1 MFVHNLTPLEFGVI
15 EVNHASWFMPRDESY
30 SLNVQFKKVEK
41 TYALT
46 RTTSFSSVISVYFPC
61 SFSFICFTLSILKN
75 LNIRVE
81 GRQMKGTLLSFEH
94 LQTMLSH
101 KRITVIFD
109 LLFQFCK
116 KCFII
121 FVVVFFEVASW
132 PIGIIRFYKSGSQR
146 RDPRVAIGKGWK
158 RPSIGAN

>member
-15 EVNHASWFMPRDESY
+15 EVNHASWFMSRDGDY
-30 SLNVQFKKVEK
+30 SLNVQFEEVAK

-75 LNIRVE
+75 LNIRAK
-81 GRQMKGTLLSFEH
+81 GRESKGTLLSFEH

-116 KCFII
+116 NSFII
-121 FVVVFFEVASW
+121 VIFFKITSR

-146 RDPRVAIGKGWK
+146 SDPRVAIGKD
-158 RPSIGAN
+158 

>member
-1 MFVHNLTPLEFGVI
+1 M
-15 EVNHASWFMPRDESY
+15 NHASWFLSRDGDY
-30 SLNVQFKKVEK
+30 SLNVQFEKVAK

-61 SFSFICFTLSILKN
+61 SFSFICFTLSILRMS
-75 LNIRVE
+75 NIRVK
-81 GRQMKGTLLSFEH
+81 GRGMKGALLSFKH

-116 KCFII
+116 NGLVI
-121 FVVVFFEVASW
+121 FAVVIFEIASR

-146 RDPRVAIGKGWK
+146 SDPRIAIGKG
-158 RPSIGAN
+158 

>member
-1 MFVHNLTPLEFGVI
+1 M
-15 EVNHASWFMPRDESY
+15 NHASWFMSRDGSY
-30 SLNVQFKKVEK
+30 SLKVASDDLKKVAK
-41 TYALT
+41 TYALA

-75 LNIRVE
+75 LNIRVK
-81 GRQMKGTLLSFEH
+81 GREMKITLLSFEH

-116 KCFII
+116 KRVII
-121 FVVVFFEVASW
+121 FVVVFFEVASRS
-132 PIGIIRFYKSGSQR
+132 IGIIRFYKSGSQR
-146 RDPRVAIGKGWK
+146 SDPRVAIGKVENGQVLIQTK
-158 RPSIGAN
+158 GSPFLHAK

>member
-1 MFVHNLTPLEFGVI
+1 
-15 EVNHASWFMPRDESY
+15 VNHASWFMSRDGNY
-30 SLNVQFKKVEK
+30 SLNVQFEKVGK

-61 SFSFICFTLSILKN
+61 SFSFICFTLSILNN
-75 LNIRVE
+75 LNIRVK
-81 GRQMKGTLLSFEH
+81 GREMKGTLLSFEH

-116 KCFII
+116 NGFII
-121 FVVVFFEVASW
+121 FVFIFFEIPSR

-146 RDPRVAIGKGWK
+146 SDPRVAIGKD
-158 RPSIGAN
+158 